1 MDGRISH
8 LLRVALL
15 FITTL
20 TTAALPAQTRIMPL
34 GNSITEGTG
43 TPGIT
48 GYRKPL
54 WNLISQYNIDFVG
67 SQNDGDNS
75 GFDQDHQGHPGKTTI
90 FIRDNLQGWLEQQS
104 PDFVLFHIG
113 TNDISENRSTQAI
126 ISDIEAS
133 LDIIWNYRFDTRVF
147 LCAIVPRKD
156 GKDAQTRAL
165 NDEIWKLVLRRRDQ
179 NGNLIHFVNQYE
191 AITADPNWQN
201 NLMWDSLHP
210 NEAGYQRM
218 AEKFESVLVRFL
230 DPATPV
236 ELVAFTAF
244 AQRDLVTLQW
254 RTDSETN
261 NYGFYVE
268 HSRDGEVFE
277 QAGFLP
283 GFGTTLEPQEYEF
296 LHKVSE
302 AGEHFYRL
310 RQVDTDGTTAYSQVL
325 KVTVTQ
331 PATLVLQQNY
341 PNPFRTTEGTTI
353 EFELEKPQNIR
364 LYVVDIL
371 GRQVATLE
379 QGFRQAGY
387 HSLRW
392 DGRNDSRRPVSSGSY
407 FIVLENEAT
416 RRVQRLQIIR

>member
-1 MDGRISH
+1 MEGRIS
-8 LLRVALL
+8 LTLRVLTIL
-15 FITTL
+15 TL
-20 TTAALPAQTRIMPL
+20 SLGSTLLPAQTRIMPL

-43 TPGIT
+43 TTNLT

-54 WNLISQYNIDFVG
+54 WGLISQYNIDFVG
-67 SQNDGDNS
+67 NENAGDNS
-75 GFDQDHQGHPGKTTI
+75 GFDQDHEGHPGKTAA

-113 TNDISENRSTQAI
+113 TNDISNNRPTQTI

-191 AITADPNWQN
+191 AITGDPNWQN

-210 NEAGYQRM
+210 NEAGYQLM

-236 ELVAFTAF
+236 ELVSFSAF
-244 AQRDLVTLQW
+244 AERDAVTLQW

-261 NYGFYVE
+261 NYGFYIE
-268 HSRDGEVFE
+268 HSRDGEFFAD
-277 QAGFLP
+277 AGFLR
-283 GFGTTLEPQEYEF
+283 GFGTTLEAHEYEF
-296 LHKVSE
+296 THRVNQP
-302 AGEHFYRL
+302 GEHYYRL
-310 RQVDTDGTTAYSQVL
+310 RQVDTDGTTSFSKTIA
-325 KVTVTQ
+325 VTIPL
-331 PATLVLQQNY
+331 PATLALQQNF
-341 PNPFRTTEGTTI
+341 PNPARPGSGTTI
-353 EFELEKPQNIR
+353 SYELDTAQDIR
-364 LYVVDIL
+364 LFVIDLL
-371 GRQVATLE
+371 GRRVATIE
-379 QGFRQAGY
+379 QGYQTAGF

-392 DGRNDSRRPVSSGSY
+392 NGRSDDGMPVSSGSY
-407 FIVLENEAT
+407 FIVLENSAT
-416 RRVQRLQIIR
+416 REVRPMQIIR